1 MYSHYLHDMISLR
14 CSWTF
19 KEERGGTNMAHM
31 HITSWVLAFILIILV
46 AMFYKQG
53 KVKPGKILHM
63 ILRLDYL
70 FILYTGGSLLGDYF
84 SSTIGHTGEVI
95 IKVIAGLWVIMAM
108 EMIGVKLSKDKSAK
122 GWVIQLVIAAII
134 AIALGFGRLPLG
146 VLP

>member
-1 MYSHYLHDMISLR
+1 
-14 CSWTF
+14 
-19 KEERGGTNMAHM
+19 MAHM

-95 IKVIAGLWVIMAM
+95 IKVIAGLWIIMAM